1 MSRARRPSV
10 PVVRRPG
17 RGSVVALALAAAGLL
32 AGAGP
37 AGAAELPTA
46 PTGDVRA
53 SAALPSGWSVQ
64 ERGPR
69 TYRDMRTT
77 QLVVQRPDGAVDA
90 LLYPEGAVGD
100 ACDPR
105 SEDFH
110 CQPMRTILG
119 PEVPMGKKGLLVTD
133 EDGDGVPEIAISMFT
148 LGAHCCVLTVGYWR
162 DAQGGWKSDVTTG
175 GSFGGTRSDAR
186 GRVEDAD
193 PAFEGLDW
201 SYAAS
206 QAYLTWARLVP
217 GKGWVDASTRA
228 DHRRQ
233 VTLMDRAI
241 RRFARRRD
249 AGPAVQA
256 ARAVRIAH
264 RKALGQ
270 TARLA
275 SERRTYRRAYGKGPA
290 RRLDRA
296 LRDVVVVR

>member
-1 MSRARRPSV
+1 MSRARRPSAS
-10 PVVRRPG
+10 VVRRPR
-17 RGSVVALALAAAGLL
+17 RGSVVAVALAAAGLL
-32 AGAGP
+32 AAAGP

-46 PTGDVRA
+46 PTDEVRA
-53 SAALPSGWSVQ
+53 SATLPSGWSVE

-69 TYRDMRTT
+69 TYRDQRTT
-77 QLVVQRPDGAVDA
+77 QLVVKRPDGAVDA
-90 LLYPEGAVGD
+90 LLYPETAAGD
-100 ACDPR
+100 LCDAR
-105 SEDFH
+105 SDEFH

-119 PEVPMGKKGLLVTD
+119 PEVPMGTKGLLVTD
-133 EDGDGVPEIAISMFT
+133 VDGDGIPEVAISMYT
-148 LGAHCCVLTVGYWR
+148 GGAHCCVITVGYWR
-162 DAQGGWKSDVTTG
+162 DAQGAWKDDETNG

-186 GRVEDAD
+186 GRVEVAD

-206 QAYLTWARLVP
+206 QAYVTWARLVP
-217 GKGWVDASTRA
+217 GRGWVDASTTA

-233 VTLMDRAI
+233 ITLMDRAV

-249 AGPAVQA
+249 ASEAVQA

-296 LRDVVVVR
+296 LRGVVTVR